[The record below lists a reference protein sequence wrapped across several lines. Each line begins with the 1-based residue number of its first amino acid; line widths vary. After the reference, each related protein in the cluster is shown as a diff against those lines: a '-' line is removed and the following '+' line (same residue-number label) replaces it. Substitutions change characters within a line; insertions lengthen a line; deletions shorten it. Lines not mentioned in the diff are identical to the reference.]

1 VQKSELWSNDADALA
16 LSSDI
21 VRVCTIDLPV
31 ARLDLTL
38 VLSSIGEAVG
48 SDYVPYQPIVEAQFL
63 DDMRASSDEELGLI
77 ILVKNASLLFDQK
90 QAVAFRLIEIFL
102 EQQRFWSERNKPC
115 HLIFELKS
123 QGQFSCN

>member
-1 VQKSELWSNDADALA
+1 MKKDDLWSNDADALA
-16 LSSDI
+16 LNSGI
-21 VRVCTIDLPV
+21 VLVCAIDFPV
-31 ARLDLTL
+31 ESLDLTL

-63 DDMRASSDEELGLI
+63 DDMRASSEKEFGLI

-90 QAVAFRLIEIFL
+90 RAVAFRLIEIFL
-102 EQQRFWSERNKPC
+102 EQHRFWSERNKPS

-123 QGQFSCN
+123 